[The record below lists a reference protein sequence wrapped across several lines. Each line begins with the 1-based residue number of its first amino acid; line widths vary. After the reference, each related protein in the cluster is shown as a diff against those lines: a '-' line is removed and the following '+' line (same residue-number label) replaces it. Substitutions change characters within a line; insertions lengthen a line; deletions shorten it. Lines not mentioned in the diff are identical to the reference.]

1 MPCRSD
7 YMEAN
12 ALEIESR
19 AVANHLIYV
28 FTKLKQT
35 ANITPEIK
43 AASTNY
49 YGDVQKLDVWTALL
63 CSTLRGLS
71 QADTDAIVYNAKDA
85 CSRSLADWWERHQAW
100 DLKREADEKKKKAD
114 EKKKLEK
121 DGLLK
126 AFYALP
132 KKKQEELLKNL
143 GVK

>member
-7 YMEAN
+7 YMEPSER
-12 ALEIESR
+12 EIESR

-35 ANITPEIK
+35 VNITPEIK
-43 AASTNY
+43 EASTAY
-49 YGDVQKLDVWTALL
+49 YGNIKMVDTWTALL
-63 CSTLRGLS
+63 CSTLRELS
-71 QADTDAIVYNAKDA
+71 QTDIDKIVYNAKDA

-100 DLKREADEKKKKAD
+100 DLKREADEKKKKD
-114 EKKKLEK
+114 SEKKKMERE
-121 DGLLK
+121 GLLK

-132 KKKQEELLKNL
+132 KNKQEELLKNL

>member
-12 ALEIESR
+12 GREIESQT
-19 AVANHLIYV
+19 VAKHLIYV

-43 AASTNY
+43 AASTDY
-49 YGDVQKLDVWTALL
+49 YGNIKMVDVWTALL

-71 QADTDAIVYNAKDA
+71 QADTDKIVYNAKDG

-100 DLKREADEKKKKAD
+100 DLKREATEKKKKAD
-114 EKKKLEK
+114 EKKKLTK

-132 KKKQEELLKNL
+132 KKKQDELLKNL